1 MNDDRERFDPTSEP
15 ERTIGRGFLEEESA
29 PGSALA
35 HLYRGEIHRMKLWRE
50 RLDKTTN
57 WAVILMGAILT
68 WAFSSAGNP
77 HYVILVGMATV
88 GVFLTIEAR
97 RYRAYDI
104 WRSRVRTMQENAYA
118 QALDPSTDVADD
130 AWRAKLS
137 HDYRRPAM
145 AITAEEAIAHR
156 LRRVYLPLFT
166 ILVLAWAIRV
176 GAFAAHSWPASAAI
190 GSIPGL
196 VVSILVGGTY
206 LLLAAVAA
214 RPRTWHGLGELR
226 REDLRKHRN
235 H

>member
-1 MNDDRERFDPTSEP
+1 
-15 ERTIGRGFLEEESA
+15 
-29 PGSALA
+29 
-35 HLYRGEIHRMKLWRE
+35 
-50 RLDKTTN
+50 
-57 WAVILMGAILT
+57 
-68 WAFSSAGNP
+68 
-77 HYVILVGMATV
+77 
-88 GVFLTIEAR
+88 
-97 RYRAYDI
+97 
-104 WRSRVRTMQENAYA
+104 
-118 QALDPSTDVADD
+118 
-130 AWRAKLS
+130 
-137 HDYRRPAM
+137 M